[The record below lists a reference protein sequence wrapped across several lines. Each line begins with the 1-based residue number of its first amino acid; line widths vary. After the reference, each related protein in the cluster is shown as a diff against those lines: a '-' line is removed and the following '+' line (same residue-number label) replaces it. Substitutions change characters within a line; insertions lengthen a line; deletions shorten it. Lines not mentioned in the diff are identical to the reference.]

1 MSFDAG
7 ESARARGNQIRH
19 RPLMLQQ
26 GRLGKNAALSD
37 QRRESAF
44 SVNAAIPNRGARLP

>member
-1 MSFDAG
+1 
-7 ESARARGNQIRH
+7 
-19 RPLMLQQ
+19 MLQQ

-44 SVNAAIPNRGARLP
+44 RSTPRFPIAVPGFP